1 MSLPWVAQLVHPR
14 VRRRLPVV
22 LSRDE
27 VACILA
33 RMQGEHA
40 LLARLLY
47 GTGMRISEALQLRVK
62 DVDFSH
68 QALIVRE
75 GKVGKDR
82 VLMLAQS
89 LAQPLRDQVR
99 RFARPHRQPPNTSQ
113 AAPLLCDALAAR
125 RIRHPHSSG
134 PARTRRSGNDHDLH
148 TRIEDGRRRC
158 ARPARRAGCSRATP
172 RRTLMSV
179 CFWPRRAIG
188 NHHATVRYATHC

>member
-1 MSLPWVAQLVHPR
+1 
-14 VRRRLPVV
+14 V

-27 VACILA
+27 VVCILT

-47 GTGMRISEALQLRVK
+47 GTGMQISEALQLRVK

-75 GKVGKDR
+75 GKGGKDR
-82 VLMLAQS
+82 VLMLPQS

-99 RFARPHRQPPNTSQ
+99 RFARQHRQARHTSH
-113 AAPLLCDALAAR
+113 AAPLLRDALAAR

-134 PARTRRSGNDHDLH
+134 TARTRRRGNDHDLH
-148 TRIEDGRRRC
+148 TRTEDGRRRC
-158 ARPARRAGCSRATP
+158 AQPA
-172 RRTLMSV
+172 
-179 CFWPRRAIG
+179 
-188 NHHATVRYATHC
+188 